1 MPVIPDLKKNV
12 KEMKIFLILR
22 EFYILAISDWL
33 RETMVLGKQW
43 FLGNNGYTDVS
54 K

>member
-12 KEMKIFLILR
+12 KEMKIFFILR

-33 RETMVLGKQW
+33 RETMAIQT
-43 FLGNNGYTDVS
+43 FRNDFIFN
-54 K
+54 